1 MNFKFDD
8 KDYDSDKLSDNGKLY
23 LGKLQNINAKE
34 QQLSLEFQDL
44 GILKAKYTELLKA
57 ELPKDEEV
65 KEDKAE
71 VRYMDDLKFLGI
83 DMKLNVDDFENPF

>member
-8 KDYDSDKLSDNGKLY
+8 KNYDSDKLSDKGKLY
-23 LGKLQNINAKE
+23 LAKLQKITND
-34 QQLSLEFQDL
+34 QQILSSQFEDNTFLQ
-44 GILKAKYTELLKA
+44 AKYTELLKA

-71 VRYMDDLKFLGI
+71 AKED
-83 DMKLNVDDFENPF
+83 

>member
-8 KDYDSDKLSDNGKLY
+8 KDYDSDKLSDKGKLY
-23 LGKLQNINAKE
+23 LGKLQNITAKE

-44 GILKAKYTELLKA
+44 NILKSKYTELLKA

-71 VRYMDDLKFLGI
+71 VK
-83 DMKLNVDDFENPF
+83 

>member
-23 LGKLQNINAKE
+23 LGKLQNIGTKE
-34 QQLSLEFQDL
+34 QQLNLEMADVN
-44 GILKAKYTELLKA
+44 ILQGHYSNELKK

-71 VRYMDDLKFLGI
+71 VKKD
-83 DMKLNVDDFENPF
+83 

>member
-8 KDYDSDKLSDNGKLY
+8 KDYDSNKLSDNGKLY
-23 LGKLQNINAKE
+23 LSKLQNINAKE

-44 GILKAKYTELLKA
+44 GILKTKYAELLKA

-65 KEDKAE
+65 KEEK
-71 VRYMDDLKFLGI
+71 
-83 DMKLNVDDFENPF
+83 VD